1 MDDLLKAVPRFG
13 LTLFERG
20 AAAVVVVWAVIA
32 LARWRRSGW
41 RSSLALSAPEALVA
55 IGVVGVWAF
64 TVAPDRIF
72 LPGDIPQHMPINIVP
87 ILPLVSGLTD
97 PRQGWWLNGP
107 NLVANLVLY
116 MPIGLGLRWRFGLR
130 VWQILLIAAAVSAAV
145 EVSQALSDQLR
156 SPDIND
162 VILNCVSAVAGAWAF
177 LAVSR
182 ILGPRRQGR
191 REVQPE
197 PIS

>member
-1 MDDLLKAVPRFG
+1 M
-13 LTLFERG
+13 
-20 AAAVVVVWAVIA
+20 
-32 LARWRRSGW
+32 
-41 RSSLALSAPEALVA
+41 PEALVA

-72 LPGDIPQHMPINIVP
+72 LPGGIPQHMPFNLVPIVP
-87 ILPLVSGLTD
+87 LISGLTD
-97 PRQGWWLNGP
+97 PGQGWWLNGP

-116 MPIGLGLRWRFGLR
+116 MPIGFGLRWRFGLR

-162 VILNCVSAVAGAWAF
+162 VILNSVSAIAGAWAF
-177 LAVSR
+177 VAVSR
-182 ILGPRRQGR
+182 ILGPRLQR
-191 REVQPE
+191 RPAVQPE

>member
-1 MDDLLKAVPRFG
+1 MDDLLKAVPRYE

-20 AAAVVVVWAVIA
+20 AAVVVVVWAVIA

-41 RSSLALSAPEALVA
+41 RWSLPLSVPEALVA

-72 LPGDIPQHMPINIVP
+72 LPGGIPQHMPFNLVPIVP
-87 ILPLVSGLTD
+87 LISGLTD
-97 PRQGWWLNGP
+97 PGQGWWLNGP

-116 MPIGLGLRWRFGLR
+116 APIGFGLRWRFGLR

-162 VILNCVSAVAGAWAF
+162 VILNSVSAIAGAWAF
-177 LAVSR
+177 VAVSR
-182 ILGPRRQGR
+182 ILGPRLQR
-191 REVQPE
+191 RPAVQPE